1 MGFRAE
7 MEIYNNLI
15 KHFLHYSQH
24 KLQKNRLRLQWN
36 PVMDTLWYLSLIC
49 LKTDF
54 TFTVDGD
61 CQQQISFGF
70 CSGYC
75 HSCLMRNAIRSKSTN
90 LMIVFH
96 IIALLRYSFRQGIF
110 SIRWLNKWEPSIW
123 YILRFSPD
131 FNFFISIF
139 SLNFFHSN
147 FKVARTKPVCAA
159 P

>member
-110 SIRWLNKWEPSIW
+110 SIRSINGN
-123 YILRFSPD
+123 YPFDI
-131 FNFFISIF
+131 FFVLVRISISLSLF
-139 SLNFFHSN
+139 SVWTSSIPTS
-147 FKVARTKPVCAA
+147 R
-159 P
+159 